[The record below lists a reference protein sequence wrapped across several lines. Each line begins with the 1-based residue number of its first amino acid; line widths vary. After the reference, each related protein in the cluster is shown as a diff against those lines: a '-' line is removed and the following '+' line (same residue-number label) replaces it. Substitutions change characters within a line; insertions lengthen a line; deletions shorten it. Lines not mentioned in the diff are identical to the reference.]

1 MIYIKAFF
9 RGFWSTIEMI
19 INPKS
24 KVDLIY
30 SLCFYGFCFLVTL
43 FSARFVLSAV
53 WAVGIFNVV
62 LNYLH
67 NNGKVSPY
75 NKLLAISSLILN
87 LGVVAA
93 CIHILIS

>member
-9 RGFWSTIEMI
+9 RGFWSTIETI
-19 INPKS
+19 IDPKS

-30 SLCFYGFCFLVTL
+30 SLSFYGFCFLVSL
-43 FSARFVLSAV
+43 FSAQWILSAA

-75 NKLLAISSLILN
+75 NKWLAISSLILN

-93 CIHILIS
+93 CIYILIS

>member
-9 RGFWSTIEMI
+9 KGFWSTIEMI
-19 INPKS
+19 IDPKS
-24 KVDLIY
+24 KYDLIY
-30 SLCFYGFCFLVTL
+30 SLIFYGFCFLVTL

-67 NNGKVSPY
+67 NNEKVSWN
-75 NKLLAISSLILN
+75 NKWLYFLSLILN
-87 LGVVAA
+87 LAA
-93 CIHILIS
+93 LIVCICILFL